1 MPRFLIAL
9 VAAVVLAA
17 PAYAAARLERVVI
30 VLRHG
35 TRPPTVSNADLA
47 KFADQPWPVW
57 PVAPGELTPHG
68 GEGVRLMGETI
79 AALYRAAGVLPA
91 TGCAPAGQV
100 SVWADNADQR
110 TRETGRIFAGA
121 LQPGCGLEAHWS
133 PATPRDPIFTG
144 TGQAFCAPDSNRNS
158 TAYLAAAV
166 RDPLISAPLDRP
178 LARLQAIMGPTACAE
193 GPGTCFAHTQQVVGP
208 RGAAITYPNTSS
220 LAEDLLLEYADGM
233 PMADVGWG
241 RASRA
246 DIDVVMAI
254 HEHLFALVRDN
265 AYAADRRGAPMAR
278 IILAALAGAPVGG
291 GPQSGPDTRV
301 FVLAGH
307 DTNLAWMA
315 GVFGLSWQFDDMPD
329 FTAPAT
335 TLAFEL
341 WSDHGRQYVRPVVYH
356 LALDQ
361 LRALSPASAEA
372 TALEFP
378 DCADGPMNSCPLGTL
393 RHRLETAIP
402 ANCGQL

>member
-1 MPRFLIAL
+1 MTRFLLAL
-9 VAAVVLAA
+9 VAALLLAA
-17 PAYAAARLERVVI
+17 PAQAAPHLERVVI

-47 KFADQPWPVW
+47 KFADRPWPAW

-68 GEGVRLMGETI
+68 GEGVRLMGETV
-79 AALYRAAGVLPA
+79 AATYRAAGVLPP
-91 TGCAPAGQV
+91 TGCASAGQV
-100 SVWADNADQR
+100 AVWADNADQR
-110 TRETGRIFAGA
+110 TRQTGRIFANA
-121 LQPGCGLEAHWS
+121 LQPGCGLAAHWS
-133 PATPRDPIFTG
+133 PAAPRDPIFTG
-144 TGQAFCAPDSNRNS
+144 TNDAACAQDPDKAS
-158 TAYLAAAV
+158 AAIMAIV
-166 RDPLISAPLDRP
+166 SDPLLSSPLDRP
-178 LARLQAIMGPTACAE
+178 LARLQAIMAPTACAG
-193 GPGTCFAHTQQVVGP
+193 GPGTCFAKTQPTVGP
-208 RGAAITYPNTSS
+208 RGAAVVYPNTPA
-220 LAEDLLLEYADGM
+220 LAEDLLLEYVDGM

-246 DIDVVMAI
+246 DIVDVMAI

-315 GVFGLSWQFDDMPD
+315 GVFGLRWRFDDMPH

-361 LRALSPASAEA
+361 LRTLEPPRAET
-372 TALEFP
+372 TALQFP
-378 DCADGPMNSCPLGTL
+378 DCANGPLQSCPLETL

-402 ANCGQL
+402 RDCGTL